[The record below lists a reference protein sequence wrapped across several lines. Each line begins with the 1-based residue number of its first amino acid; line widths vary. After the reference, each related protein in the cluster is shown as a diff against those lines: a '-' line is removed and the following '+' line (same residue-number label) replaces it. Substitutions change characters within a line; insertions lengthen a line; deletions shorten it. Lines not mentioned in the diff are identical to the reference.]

1 MHQRSIMMEAAT
13 VDLHQFAPAWG
24 INPSPFCNKVETY
37 FRLTGVPFRAVP
49 SDPSTA
55 PKGKLPYIVDQGRQI
70 PDSGQIIAH
79 LQAVRGDPL
88 DGGLNAK
95 QRALGH
101 LLRRTCEE
109 SLYFALCYSRWID
122 EANWPIVR
130 QAFFAGLPPAI
141 EPHVATQT
149 REGVARALQGQGY
162 GRHSPDEIY
171 ALGVADIDAL
181 AAALGGQPFFVA
193 HSPTSFDASIYAA
206 LVCLARAGVESPL
219 KASVLSHA
227 NLQAYLERID
237 EALAAAGPRV

>member
-1 MHQRSIMMEAAT
+1 MIEAGT

-37 FRLTGVPFRAVP
+37 FRLTGVTFRAVP

-88 DGGLNAK
+88 DGDLNAK

-130 QAFFAGLPPAI
+130 QAFFGGLPPAI
-141 EPHVATQT
+141 EAQVATQT

-162 GRHSPDEIY
+162 GRHSRRRFMPS
-171 ALGVADIDAL
+171 V
-181 AAALGGQPFFVA
+181 
-193 HSPTSFDASIYAA
+193 SPTSTRSPQRSAA
-206 LVCLARAGVESPL
+206 NHSSWRTRPHRSMRRSMQRWSVSRAPPSKARSRPGS
-219 KASVLSHA
+219 
-227 NLQAYLERID
+227 
-237 EALAAAGPRV
+237 